1 MRKLDVTGQVDCKNK
16 NLKNFY
22 KKKEK
27 KRKKNGILTCEGVIH
42 FHFTTCYLSEGI
54 KILRLLTAHIELNQ
68 IIPGL

>member
-27 KRKKNGILTCEGVIH
+27 KKK
-42 FHFTTCYLSEGI
+42 
-54 KILRLLTAHIELNQ
+54 
-68 IIPGL
+68 